1 MYINKNSIIVL
12 NILKLSNGSKNLPK
26 LHMNQ
31 SMFSIAYT
39 KSFEV
44 KPQFDRHF
52 DCKSYRILL
61 NATIL
66 LLRYF
71 GL

>member
-1 MYINKNSIIVL
+1 MYINENSIIVL
-12 NILKLSNGSKNLPK
+12 IKLKLSNESENLPK

-44 KPQFDRHF
+44 KPNSIVTLTPNFTESF
-52 DCKSYRILL
+52 SM
-61 NATIL
+61 
-66 LLRYF
+66 LRF
-71 GL
+71 FL

>member
-39 KSFEV
+39 KSYDV
-44 KPQFDRHF
+44 KLQFDHHF
-52 DCKSYRILL
+52 DSKSYRILL
-61 NATIL
+61 NVTIIL
-66 LLRYF
+66 MRYF
-71 GL
+71 GM